1 MKGAARPKTQPARCS
16 WLKAELAPLPRTS
29 GGAVWRSGRAPCC
42 CWRSCSRGARP
53 AAPRAAEGVRARRCR
68 CSQPGPG
75 SVLAVPRHSG
85 LRASSWGLSRSHR
98 GLLRLFNT
106 ISTLPEA
113 AGVRNWCSHLLR
125 LSRCCS
131 CAREGAEYLSSA
143 WLICFCF
150 CSTLRKFK
158 PVPQKW
164 YHRR

>member
-16 WLKAELAPLPRTS
+16 WLKAELAALPRTS
-29 GGAVWRSGRAPCC
+29 GGAVWRSGRALCC

-150 CSTLRKFK
+150 FSTLRKFK